1 MWCFVRNG
9 GFGWVL
15 FNSTDHD
22 LFNSISRN
30 LPWNL
35 IGFFFLKLVLFAF

>member
-1 MWCFVRNG
+1 M
-9 GFGWVL
+9 L

-35 IGFFFLKLVLFAF
+35 IGFLFKAGVICFLTLS